1 MGVFSRPV
9 GAGRRYASQT
19 VVRRSSFKTR
29 SSGERNQGGSC
40 ETVSCGCVL
49 RCVEASS
56 PHPTVTKGPR
66 GVLRYAV
73 TSRARDTPSCL
84 ANGLS

>member
-56 PHPTVTKGPR
+56 PHPTVTKGPP
-66 GVLRYAV
+66 GGCYV
-73 TSRARDTPSCL
+73 TLLHPEPGIRL
-84 ANGLS
+84 AASLTA